1 MTPSR
6 RDAKPEEMAGER
18 ASGCARIGASPQWL
32 SEIDGYRKGLD
43 EGGEDVYAR
52 YAIWPAMVFGVCDIL
67 DSC

>member
-43 EGGEDVYAR
+43 EGGKTSMLVMPYGQR
-52 YAIWPAMVFGVCDIL
+52 WCSVCVIY
-67 DSC
+67 